1 MILSFHFRAQHNLGH
16 LYQYGIG
23 TVKDEALAVEWY
35 TRSAAASNA
44 FAMHSLGYCYQH
56 GIGVAIDEEKAF
68 ELYLKSAKLDHAP
81 ARNRD

>member
-44 FAMHSLGYCYQH
+44 FAMHSLAYWY
-56 GIGVAIDEEKAF
+56 
-68 ELYLKSAKLDHAP
+68 KLSTQQG
-81 ARNRD
+81 NVW